1 MASTERLTAAHRSKL
16 HASALSDDAI
26 ALMQWHSRPDGAL
39 VIQYL
44 RPDGTDETT
53 HDGKPFIRWRLSE
66 EQIAELKA
74 KGTAK
79 PGKYRSPKGNGCR
92 LYHSHQAIAAGGY
105 GQRLSDRFVPLRI
118 TEGELK
124 VEACTLHDRKRLTI
138 GLGGVNSWRDS
149 YDGGESRPLTDF
161 DDIPI
166 EGREIRLCF
175 DSDLQKPQVAAALR
189 ELAEFLISRG
199 AHVLIEVLPNG
210 LDGQR
215 LGADDLIYRHGAEL
229 FEQIASIARSP
240 FKIAPTRVLWIFTGQ
255 PADTR
260 QRNVYLS
267 GMLGRYWRR
276 SGDGKDRW
284 QQWRS
289 CHWVDVTGDDD
300 MAAAIEQF
308 AELQDWQNRE
318 LSTFKSL
325 QSALRRTVAVAAEA
339 DASGL
344 IPFANGVLSLD
355 AMTMAPHRPEN
366 GNTWVLPYV
375 FDPAATCPHVEALLL
390 DRLGDPESVA
400 LFRAFARALLTG
412 ERLKA
417 FLEITGASNTGKSV
431 LANLLVALV
440 GHENHAA
447 GKLQRLED
455 HTQRFETLNLRG
467 KRLAVFSE
475 CQDYS
480 GQLQTL
486 KALTGGDSIAA
497 EIKGGRHVSFTFMG
511 GVVLVGNGP
520 IRASDPTG
528 AVINRRRSLRVPKVV
543 KACDERKML
552 EPDGQGGWTGE
563 LAGELSGFVNWALAM
578 SPDEARRALAR
589 DSRSLSR
596 AEAEL
601 EALLTTDLLAEWAN
615 ERLAWAPG
623 GQAAR
628 VGTADGDAGGFL
640 FPSYLRFIDQQGRN
654 GKPLSLRNF
663 KSKLVDLLRDTLGLP
678 LPPGSINAGVYRERG
693 VGSVVPCL
701 RWRDD
706 FDETPGVVRHGF
718 MARLA
723 DPLTGTDAE
732 RIGNAETPVGNGWN
746 GWNGKKEVV
755 SKGVDEPQDPNAPPL
770 EKNPYGAMGVEK
782 SVSSVPSVPYKGS
795 QRSAAVPDPLQSV
808 PQSPETA
815 PNEVKRPVGRAQ
827 PITVDGQAGWLLPGT
842 MPKGEGATVMVLCTA
857 PDGSSRRIER
867 SRIQTSATK
876 KPPKD

>member
-1 MASTERLTAAHRSKL
+1 MASTERLSAAHRSKL

-26 ALMQWHSRPDGAL
+26 ALMHWHTRADGAL
-39 VIQYL
+39 VIDYL
-44 RPDGTDETT
+44 KSDGAGETT
-53 HDGKPFIRWRLSE
+53 HDGKPFIRWRLSDG
-66 EQIAELKA
+66 QIAELKA
-74 KGTAK
+74 KGIAK

-92 LYHSHQAIAAGGY
+92 LYHSHQAIAAGTY
-105 GQRLSDRFVPLRI
+105 AQRLADRFVPLRI

-124 VEACTLHDRKRLTI
+124 VESCTLHDPKRLTV
-138 GLGGVNSWRDS
+138 GLGGVNSWRDA
-149 YDGGESRPLTDF
+149 YDGGESRPLVDF
-161 DDIPI
+161 DELPL
-166 EGREIRLCF
+166 EGREVRLCF
-175 DSDLQKPQVAAALR
+175 DSDLHKPQVAAALR
-189 ELAEFLISRG
+189 ELAEFLLTRG

-215 LGADDLIYRHGAEL
+215 LGADDLIYRHGPGL

-240 FKIAPTRVLWIFTGQ
+240 FKIAPTKVLWVFTGQ

-267 GMLGRYWRR
+267 GMLGRFWRR
-276 SGDGKDRW
+276 SPDGKDRW

-289 CHWVDVTGDDD
+289 CRWVDVTGDDD
-300 MAAAIEQF
+300 MAAAIESF

-325 QSALRRTVAVAAEA
+325 QSAFRRTVAVAAGLEA
-339 DASGL
+339 PGI

-355 AMTMAPHRPEN
+355 GMTIAPHQPEN
-366 GNTWVLPYV
+366 GNTWVLPYD
-375 FDPAATCPHVEALLL
+375 FNPAAACPNVEALLL
-390 DRLGDPESVA
+390 DRLGDAESVG
-400 LFRAFARALLTG
+400 LFRAFARALLIG

-543 KACDERKML
+543 QACDERKL
-552 EPDGQGGWTGE
+552 LDPDGQGGWTGE

-578 SPDEARRALAR
+578 PSEDARRALAR

-601 EALLTTDLLAEWAN
+601 EALLSTDLLAEWAN

-623 GQAAR
+623 GQPAR
-628 VGTADGDAGGFL
+628 VGTAESDVGDFL

-663 KSKLVDLLRDTLGLP
+663 KTKLVDLLRDTLGLP
-678 LPPGSINAGVYRERG
+678 LPPGSVNGGAYRERG
-693 VGSVVPCL
+693 VGSVVPSL
-701 RWRDD
+701 RWRDA
-706 FDETPGVVRHGF
+706 FDEAPGVVRHGF

-723 DPLTGTDAE
+723 DPIAGTDAE
-732 RIGNAETPVGNGWN
+732 RIGNGETPVGNGWN
-746 GWNGKKEVV
+746 GWNGKNEVV
-755 SKGVDEPQDPNAPPL
+755 SKGVDQSEHTNAPGSD
-770 EKNPYGAMGVEK
+770 ENPYGAMGVEK
-782 SVSSVPSVPYKGS
+782 SVPSVPSVPHKGS
-795 QRSAAVPDPLQSV
+795 GRSASVPDAPQSV
-808 PQSPETA
+808 PQRPE
-815 PNEVKRPVGRAQ
+815 GRAE
-827 PITVDGQAGWLLPGT
+827 PITVDGIAGWSLPGT
-842 MPKGEGATVMVLCTA
+842 MPKGEGATVMVLCIA

-867 SRIQTSATK
+867 SRIKTTSAK
-876 KPPKD
+876 KHPKG